1 MFVCF
6 YLCIFSNK
14 LDLFEATCFI
24 TVAQELTLTAELM
37 NANWGPTNIRLG
49 LKMEIN
55 QCPKSFIV
63 YAPGYVL
70 IKPHTKNFQP
80 KLLWLKLIGKIWR

>member
-1 MFVCF
+1 MFYF
-6 YLCIFSNK
+6 FIFSDK

-37 NANWGPTNIRLG
+37 NVYWGLTNIRLG

-55 QCPKSFIV
+55 QCPKKLYSICPLVCINKTAHKKF
-63 YAPGYVL
+63 L
-70 IKPHTKNFQP
+70 TK
-80 KLLWLKLIGKIWR
+80 IIMAKIN